1 MVDSELDTET
11 CNPSNGSTVAPLF
24 ERQAMKLASSSE
36 CFIIDGEQ
44 RLEGEVE
51 ISGAKNAAL
60 PAMAAS
66 LLTADECIVD
76 NVPDIEDVH
85 VMVDVLR
92 SLGASVDRLDIHR
105 WRICAEKVDTFVA
118 PSQLVKRMRASFLV
132 MGPLLSRFGQ
142 AASSAPGGD
151 VIGQRPIDVHL
162 AGFAALGARLWQEG
176 EVYHA
181 EAKSLSGRKIFMD
194 YPSHIGTE
202 NLLMAAVLAKGR
214 TTLLN
219 ASAEP
224 EVVDLARM
232 LNGMGAK
239 IQGAGTSKIEIDGVS
254 ELHGVDHRVIPD
266 RLEAGTFAIAA
277 AISEGVVTVKNVVC
291 SHLESLIWKLGET
304 GAQAYE
310 GENQLT
316 VVGKRPL
323 RGVAIQ
329 SLPYPGFAT
338 DLQAA
343 LGVLLTQAEGRSV
356 IHERVYDNR
365 LLYTHEL
372 RKMGAQIELTMPQLA
387 VITGPTI
394 LTGTTVKSLDIRSG
408 AALVL
413 AALAAQG
420 RTTILDVY
428 HLDRGYEGFD
438 EKLKSLGAKIGRS
451 RMPSS

>member
-1 MVDSELDTET
+1 MSQI
-11 CNPSNGSTVAPLF
+11 SG
-24 ERQAMKLASSSE
+24 SE
-36 CFIIDGEQ
+36 CFTIDGEQ

-76 NVPDIEDVH
+76 NVPDIDDVH

-92 SLGASVDRLDIHR
+92 SLGASADRLDIHR

-118 PSQLVKRMRASFLV
+118 PSHLVKRMRASFLV

-142 AASSAPGGD
+142 AASCAPGGD

-162 AGFAALGARLWQEG
+162 AGFAALGARLWQDG

-181 EAKSLSGRKIFMD
+181 EAKSLNGRKIFMD

-214 TTLLN
+214 TTLIN
-219 ASAEP
+219 ASGEP
-224 EVVDLARM
+224 EVVDLAKM
-232 LNGMGAK
+232 LIAMGAS

-254 ELHGVDHRVIPD
+254 ELHGVNHWVIPD
-266 RLEAGTFAIAA
+266 RMEAGTFAIAA
-277 AISEGVVTVKNVVC
+277 AISQGEVTIKNVVC
-291 SHLESLIWKLGET
+291 SHLESLIWKLGEI
-304 GAQAYE
+304 GALAYE
-310 GENQLT
+310 GDNQLT

-323 RGVAIQ
+323 RGAAIQ
-329 SLPYPGFAT
+329 ALPYPGFAT

-343 LGVLLTQAEGRSV
+343 LGALLTQAVGKSV
-356 IHERVYDNR
+356 VHERVYDNR

-387 VITGPTI
+387 VITGPAT
-394 LTGTTVKSLDIRSG
+394 LTGTTVKALDIRSA

-413 AALAAQG
+413 AALAAHGQ
-420 RTTILDVY
+420 TTILDIY
-428 HLDRGYEGFD
+428 HLERGYEGFE
-438 EKLKSLGAKIGRS
+438 EKLKLLGAKIGRIRLPIS
-451 RMPSS
+451 